1 MASTIPGIILA
12 GGLATRMGGGDKGM
26 IMLGDM
32 TLLDHVLARL
42 RPQCGKVALNA
53 NGDPSRFA
61 SLGLP
66 VLPDSVAGF
75 PGPLAGILAGL
86 DWAHSL
92 GQDAIVT
99 VAQDTPFLP
108 NDLVDRLEQARSN
121 SGKAI
126 ALAATVGDDGA
137 VHRHPTLGLWPVH
150 LRDDLR
156 AALEQGVRKVGAWAE
171 RHGMALATF
180 SSLPIDPFFN
190 INTPED
196 VRKALE
202 LLDNQS

>member
-12 GGLATRMGGGDKGM
+12 GGLATRMGGGDKGL
-26 IMLGDM
+26 IRLGDM

-53 NGDPSRFA
+53 NGDPTRFA

-66 VLPDSVAGF
+66 VLPDTVAGF

-86 DWAHSL
+86 DWAHSQ
-92 GQDAIVT
+92 GQEAIVT

-108 NDLVDRLEQARSN
+108 DDLVERLEQGQSN
-121 SGKAI
+121 IGKAI
-126 ALAATVGDDGA
+126 VLAATVGDDGQ
-137 VHRHPTLGLWPVH
+137 VHRHPTAGLWPVQ

-156 AALEQGVRKVGAWAE
+156 AALDQGVRKVGAWAD
-171 RHGMALATF
+171 RHAVALATF

-190 INTPED
+190 INTLED
-196 VRKALE
+196 AQNALE
-202 LLDNQS
+202 LLGNQA